1 MPTTKHEL
9 QAEALQWAKYL
20 DNMMR
25 RGYYN
30 DDDDDE
36 MPLPP
41 FEGIPSESHSDYW
54 DVRVGHNEDLPKLE
68 DGLSAKDIIY
78 GPSEEQIEDEYILIG
93 RDKDDYFGYTI
104 SHPEE
109 VIAIGKTY
117 KFLDLKLPFSE
128 IGVTQKSSHSGMYAS
143 EFTDK
148 IYDSNG
154 ISSDDVY
161 DSFSHLKFAFE
172 DVGITYR
179 NDSYD
184 PMDENSF
191 YKLYFC
197 GEDLGAF
204 KDELDA
210 FNTIEEHISQL
221 FLEDIYVGKYKSFT
235 MFSTPEDVF
244 SIDQVCPESVY

>member
-1 MPTTKHEL
+1 MSTTKL
-9 QAEALQWAKYL
+9 QEEALKWAKYL
-20 DNMMR
+20 DNIFR

-30 DDDDDE
+30 DDDE

-41 FEGIPSESHSDYW
+41 IEGIPTEFLNDTCDIEEKMEYI
-54 DVRVGHNEDLPKLE
+54 KLE
-68 DGLSAKDIIY
+68 DGLSVKDIIF
-78 GPSEEQIEDEYILIG
+78 GPSNDQIEDEYILIDRG
-93 RDKDDYFGYTI
+93 SDNYFGYTI

-109 VIAIGKTY
+109 VIGLGKTC
-117 KFLDLKLPFSE
+117 KFIDLKLPFSE
-128 IGVTQKSSHSGMYAS
+128 IGVTSKSGHSGMYAT
-143 EFTDK
+143 EFTNK
-148 IYDSNG
+148 VYDRNG
-154 ISSDDVY
+154 ITRGEVDEEY
-161 DSFSHLKFAFE
+161 THLKFAFD

-179 NDSYD
+179 NESYY
-184 PMDENSF
+184 PLDENSF

-197 GEDLGAF
+197 GEDLAHF

-221 FLEDIYVGKYKSFT
+221 FLEDVYVGKYKSFT